1 MFKIKTVR
9 LIAGYRIFE
18 EKSDP
23 TFEKKTG
30 FGSDFEKKQDPDQT
44 PQKELDLDLTLE
56 KIRNDIDLLLFPHIK
71 VNINHI
77 STLGLKNTR
86 IRIRPYFESRSRM
99 ISIYI
104 RIASRII
111 NCCDKGKKINVYF

>member
-1 MFKIKTVR
+1 MFKVKTVR
-9 LIAGYRIFE
+9 LIAGFRIRMDFAQRE
-18 EKSDP
+18 YIFSLVLPGFYLRGKIGSDLR
-23 TFEKKTG
+23 KKTG

-44 PQKELDLDLTLE
+44 PEKELDLDLTLE

-86 IRIRPYFESRSRM
+86 IRIRPYFEYRIP
-99 ISIYI
+99 IS
-104 RIASRII
+104 
-111 NCCDKGKKINVYF
+111 V